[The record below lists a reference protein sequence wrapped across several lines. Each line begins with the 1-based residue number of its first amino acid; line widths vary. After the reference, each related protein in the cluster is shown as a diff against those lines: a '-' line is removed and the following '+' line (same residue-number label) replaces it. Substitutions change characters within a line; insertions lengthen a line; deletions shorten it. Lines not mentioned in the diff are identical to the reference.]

1 MSVGNIS
8 NDSIPIDILGD
19 YLEPSL
25 DLLKFY
31 RSKLAAF
38 DSERSEYIGRLA
50 DVDAQNSEVHRLR
63 WELRAREDEI
73 EELQK
78 AVGDAK
84 LFLYDEREQVLK
96 LQAEND
102 DLKSQEIRD
111 RQRIQ
116 ELLALTEPVAH
127 EVSGNQGNR
136 WCGHPSYRK
145 CCEFRPSFT

>member
-1 MSVGNIS
+1 MSSTTPTVLSANRG
-8 NDSIPIDILGD
+8 DAPIDILGD

-25 DLLKFY
+25 DLLRFY
-31 RSKLAAF
+31 RSKL
-38 DSERSEYIGRLA
+38 SEVEGERGHYIQRLA
-50 DVDAQNSEVHRLR
+50 DVDAQNADVHRLR

-96 LQAEND
+96 LQAENV
-102 DLKSQEIRD
+102 DLKSQEIKD

-127 EVSGNQGNR
+127 EVSGCLPRERRGPLMEAVD
-136 WCGHPSYRK
+136 GGL
-145 CCEFRPSFT
+145 